1 MAWPT
6 FGTEILPWKSH
17 GEMTRRARAK
27 APATYESAL
36 APLIAREKLVLPAD
50 IQAEVERA
58 TIAVARF
65 DATVA
70 HRLIPFAP
78 LLLRTESVASS
89 RIENLTSSARRVLEA
104 ELTGSSRGNAGLIVG
119 NVHQMEAAKRLTVT
133 DKKDILRIH
142 NILLEGSAPRIA
154 GVLRNEP
161 VWIGGSDLYP
171 LDADYIAPHHRHLP
185 ELIEDFVAF
194 SHRTD
199 IPALAHAAVAH
210 AQFENIHPFA
220 DGNGRTGR
228 VLVHVLLRQRALTEH
243 TSLPISASLLV
254 NVEAYFKAL
263 DAYRAGDIVPIVKL
277 FADAALDATQRGEWL
292 ASELDSIRTE
302 WAESV
307 TARADAADWRAVD
320 VLIHQPIVTAT
331 NLADELG
338 ITPAA
343 ARSALSRLE
352 ANGIVVGAQLPNKVR
367 GWRAQDV
374 LDLLDEFSEGMR
386 RP

>member
-89 RIENLTSSARRVLEA
+89 KIENLTSSARRVLEA

-352 ANGIVVGAQLPNKVR
+352 VNGIVVGAQLPNKVR

>member
-228 VLVHVLLRQRALTEH
+228 ALVHVLLRQRALTEH

-263 DAYRAGDIVPIVKL
+263 DAYRAGEIVPIVKL

-302 WAESV
+302 WAENV

-352 ANGIVVGAQLPNKVR
+352 VNGIVVGAQLPNQVR

>member
-1 MAWPT
+1 M

-104 ELTGSSRGNAGLIVG
+104 ELTGSSRGNAGLIMG

-228 VLVHVLLRQRALTEH
+228 ALVHVLLRQRALTEH

-263 DAYRAGDIVPIVKL
+263 DAYRAGEIVPIVKL

-302 WAESV
+302 WAENV

-352 ANGIVVGAQLPNKVR
+352 VNGIVVGAQLPNQVR